1 MLFSPTNEGR
11 GAPECRPCRKKK
23 RVFRFLNGCSRAR
36 AFERAVV
43 RRGNGSTR
51 ILRIVAELPR
61 ETLFSFGS
69 PSDIVAALAGRN
81 AGDGRLRL
89 VRRAGI
95 REDPQ
100 DLR

>member
-23 RVFRFLNGCSRAR
+23 RVFRFLSGCSRAR

-61 ETLFSFGS
+61 ETCSRSVS
-69 PSDIVAALAGRN
+69 PRDLVAALVGRN
-81 AGDGRLRL
+81 AGDGAPAL

-100 DLR
+100 GLR